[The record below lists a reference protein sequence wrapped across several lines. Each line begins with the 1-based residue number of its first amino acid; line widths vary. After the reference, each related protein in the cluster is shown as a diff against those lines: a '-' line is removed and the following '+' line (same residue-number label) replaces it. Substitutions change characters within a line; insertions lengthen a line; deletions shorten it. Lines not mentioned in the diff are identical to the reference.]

1 MFFPG
6 QSSYYNTDSI
16 FQTLNDPISQN
27 EQILATQLS
36 QLGPNPTQMQM
47 MTIQNT
53 QAMITAILTMESALI
68 KAFGDN
74 LKTISNNIGS

>member
-74 LKTISNNIGS
+74 LKTITNNIGS